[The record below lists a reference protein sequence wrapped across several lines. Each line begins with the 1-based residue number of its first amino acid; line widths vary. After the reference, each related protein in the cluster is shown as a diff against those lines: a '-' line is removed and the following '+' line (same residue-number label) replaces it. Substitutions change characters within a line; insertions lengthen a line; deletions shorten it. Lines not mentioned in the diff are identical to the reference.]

1 MRTKKGL
8 LGDHSGFTLVEI
20 LVSVVV
26 GCVIII
32 IIMDFMSNTLKTN
45 AINIA
50 HDTLLSDAEIGLN
63 SINNNIRL
71 SADADDNNRWSDPNA
86 PGGASSPYSWASS
99 SSTLILATAAED
111 KNQNI
116 LFSDPLNYV
125 SDKNNNIYFVSNG
138 TLYQRI
144 LAAPV
149 TGNVAVTTCPASD
162 ATSACP
168 GDGQIMHN
176 VQSFSVTYLDG
187 NGNSTATPSNAR
199 AIKLSVTLQN
209 VVYDQ
214 TLTAIYS
221 TRTVF
226 RNE

>member
-1 MRTKKGL
+1 MRTRNSLRKAR
-8 LGDHSGFTLVEI
+8 SGFTLIEI

-32 IIMDFMSNTLKTN
+32 IIMNFMSNTLKTN
-45 AINIA
+45 AINTA
-50 HDTLLSDAEIGLN
+50 HDTLLSDAEIGLDN
-63 SINNNIRL
+63 INNTIRS

-86 PGGASSPYSWASS
+86 PGGSSSPYSWASNS
-99 SSTLILATAAED
+99 NTLILATAAE
-111 KNQNI
+111 NSSQSI

-138 TLYQRI
+138 ILYQRV

-168 GDGQIMHN
+168 ADGQLMHN
-176 VQSFSVTYLDG
+176 VQSFSVSYLDG
-187 NGNSTATPSNAR
+187 NGNVTATPSNAR
-199 AIKLSVTLQN
+199 AIKLSVTLQE

-214 TLTAIYS
+214 TLTATYT